1 MQERCQSRDLV
12 NSHHTKQKHS
22 HEDAEQ
28 VHEQCVHCCFVLRL
42 QYVRV
47 HGLPMR
53 RVQRDASELQQGQ
66 HSPRVPLP
74 VVALHVVEQLPEQ
87 LDRWQK
93 IGQNAHRLR
102 AH

>member
-1 MQERCQSRDLV
+1 MQERCQSRGLV

-28 VHEQCVHCCFVLRL
+28 VREQCAHCYFVLRL
-42 QYVRV
+42 QCVRV

-53 RVQRDASELQQGQ
+53 RVQRDVSELQQGQ
-66 HSPRVPLP
+66 HSPREPVP

-93 IGQNAHRLR
+93 IEQNVHRLR
-102 AH
+102 VH